1 MKGIILAAGDG
12 GRLRPLTLKT
22 PKVLLELAEQPLINY
37 PLDALMSAGISDIA
51 IVVGYMNGAVE
62 EALKLSYPSLAYVY
76 NDHYDDGG
84 NAMSIYAARSFIGDS
99 SFVVCMGDH
108 VISLSI
114 ISTLLS
120 QNYKG
125 CALCVDFRADHSSQL
140 DDATRVSVGDDGY
153 IVNLGKEIEVWDCID
168 TGVFQMTSDVFA
180 ATEALMVDK
189 GVDVSITDLVLRSG
203 SMGNPFATC
212 DVTGSFWAD
221 VDTIE
226 DLHSVDR
233 LLREINGRG
242 I

>member
-22 PKVLLELAEQPLINY
+22 PKVLLDLAEQPLINY

-62 EALKLSYPSLAYVY
+62 EALKQSYPSLSYVY

-84 NAMSIYAARSFIGDS
+84 NAMSIYAARSFIGDD

-108 VISLSI
+108 AISPSI
-114 ISTLLS
+114 ISTMLS

-125 CALCVDFRADHSSQL
+125 CVLCVDSMADHSSQI

-153 IVNLGKEIEVWDCID
+153 IANLGKEIEVWDCID

-180 ATEALMVDK
+180 ATEALMENK
-189 GVDVSITDLVLRSG
+189 GVDVSITDMVLHSA

>member
-22 PKVLLELAEQPLINY
+22 PKVLLDLGERPLINY
-37 PLDALMSAGISDIA
+37 PLDALMAAGISEIA
-51 IVVGYMNGAVE
+51 IVVGYMNGVVE
-62 EALKLSYPSLAYVY
+62 KALKLSYPSLSYVY

-84 NAMSIYAARSFIGDS
+84 NAMSIYAARSFIGDD

-108 VISLSI
+108 AISPSI
-114 ISTLLS
+114 ISIMLS

-125 CALCVDFRADHSSQL
+125 CMLCVDSKADHSSQI
-140 DDATRVSVGDDGY
+140 DDATRVSIGDGGY
-153 IVNLGKEIEVWDCID
+153 IADLGKELEVWDCID

-180 ATEALMVDK
+180 ATEALMEDK
-189 GVDVSITDLVLRSG
+189 GVNVSITDMVLRSG
-203 SMGNPFATC
+203 SMGKPFATC